1 MKKVIL
7 DTNFLLLP
15 GLFKVDIFEEIRKV
29 MNDKY
34 ELYIIEGTIA
44 ELNKIIDRKNKS
56 RDKLNAK
63 IGLELIKQKKVKKI
77 KSSER
82 NVDEGILDKAD
93 ENTFVATS
101 DKVLKQRL
109 KKNNIK
115 LIALR
120 KKQYLVLE

>member
-15 GLFKVDIFEEIRKV
+15 GLFKIDIFEEIRKV

-34 ELYIIEGTIA
+34 ELYIIDGTIA
-44 ELNKIIDRKNKS
+44 ELNKIIDKKNKS
-56 RDKLNAK
+56 KDKLNAK

-82 NVDEGILDKAD
+82 NVDEALVNLSD
-93 ENTFVATS
+93 ENTIVATS

-109 KKNNIK
+109 RKKNIN
-115 LIALR
+115 LITLR